1 MDYSKHL
8 HLQELCITWGVY
20 LTVIQKRAM
29 PDISYKQDNNLFAG
43 SNMRDAQAKWDRLTE
58 SDLAAIRT
66 KAQLIARVEE
76 RYSLPHDV
84 AAEDVEI
91 WGLDRRF

>member
-1 MDYSKHL
+1 
-8 HLQELCITWGVY
+8 
-20 LTVIQKRAM
+20 M
-29 PDISYKQDNNLFAG
+29 PDITNIQDASLFAG
-43 SNMRDAQAKWDRLTE
+43 SHMRDAQAKWNRLTE
-58 SDLAAIRT
+58 SDLAEIRT

-76 RYSLPHDV
+76 RYSLPHEV

>member
-1 MDYSKHL
+1 
-8 HLQELCITWGVY
+8 
-20 LTVIQKRAM
+20 
-29 PDISYKQDNNLFAG
+29 
-43 SNMRDAQAKWDRLTE
+43 MRDAQAKWDPLTE

-84 AAEDVEI
+84 AAEAVEI

>member
-1 MDYSKHL
+1 
-8 HLQELCITWGVY
+8 
-20 LTVIQKRAM
+20 
-29 PDISYKQDNNLFAG
+29 
-43 SNMRDAQAKWDRLTE
+43 MREAQAKWGRLTE
-58 SDLAAIRT
+58 SDLAEIRT

-91 WGLDRRF
+91 WGLDRCF

>member
-1 MDYSKHL
+1 
-8 HLQELCITWGVY
+8 
-20 LTVIQKRAM
+20 M
-29 PDISYKQDNNLFAG
+29 PDISCIQDNNPFAG
-43 SNMRDAQAKWDRLTE
+43 SHMREAQAKWGRLTE
-58 SDLAAIRT
+58 SDLAEIRT